1 MVLYCAIHAWYLTR
15 LSQVSVGSLVA
26 RNWPARPLRSPG
38 CGLRGGH
45 SGLLPT
51 EVPRRRGRRVQS
63 RLSVAEIGL
72 LLWGIARVC
81 RRHDNTITYLLTAA
95 VVYGHGG
102 MQRVGCVAAMALT
115 TMGHRHTLTPFGGGD
130 KEENLRCRSQGEVS
144 TCSASQSNLF
154 GGLRL
159 PSLPGDGI
167 KGRSHPAPRRLKG
180 SSRAATDGSS
190 APTTRFRMVSAR
202 ERRPT

>member
-1 MVLYCAIHAWYLTR
+1 MVLYCAIHAWYITR
-15 LSQVSVGSLVA
+15 LSQVSVGSLVV

-51 EVPRRRGRRVQS
+51 EVPRHRGRRVQS

-72 LLWGIARVC
+72 LLQEIARVC
-81 RRHDNTITYLLTAA
+81 RRHDNTITYGCRCVRTRRNAA
-95 VVYGHGG
+95 GG
-102 MQRVGCVAAMALT
+102 VCGSNGTHHDGASAHPDSIR
-115 TMGHRHTLTPFGGGD
+115 RGD

-167 KGRSHPAPRRLKG
+167 KGGSHPAPRLLKG

-202 ERRPT
+202 ERRPM